1 LTEDVVDNV
10 IELYPKDV
18 LNVLRKGIT
27 IYTEGEIVKDELN
40 FFSDT

>member
-18 LNVLRKGIT
+18 FHVLRKGIT
-27 IYTEGEIVKDELN
+27 IYTEGEIVKDEID